1 VLTVRLAGSG
11 VSQPLN
17 NIMTAQNPSLSE
29 LQKLLAAKK
38 ARIKGGRNRWKG
50 STPKQRSDALRAVA
64 LAKSHAKS
72 K

>member
-1 VLTVRLAGSG
+1 
-11 VSQPLN
+11 
-17 NIMTAQNPSLSE
+17 MTAQSPALSE
-29 LQKLLAAKK
+29 AQKQVAKQL

-50 STPKQRSDALRAVA
+50 STKKQRSDALRAVA

>member
-1 VLTVRLAGSG
+1 MKKAKE
-11 VSQPLN
+11 PN
-17 NIMTAQNPSLSE
+17 YLSPAE
-29 LQKLLAAKK
+29 CELAAYIGRVK

-50 STPKQRSDALRAVA
+50 STAKQRSDALRAVA